1 MPNSVL
7 TQAQLA
13 EERESL
19 KQDIQGLQD
28 LRQEYISKGKLNAAA
43 ELEADIVKKQASE
56 QQLKDKIDNYTTFSA
71 ERTKQDAEIQ
81 STQNFE
87 AKKDPA
93 NYPIQQQTKVTET
106 TTGGNATTTAGPD
119 LTLTAQQADSA
130 KLAGQRARSEEH
142 TSELSH

>member
-1 MPNSVL
+1 MGIFLLINIFSKGPNMPNSVP

-87 AKKDPA
+87 AKKDRKSTRL
-93 NYPIQQQTKVTET
+93 N
-106 TTGGNATTTAGPD
+106 
-119 LTLTAQQADSA
+119 S
-130 KLAGQRARSEEH
+130 SH
-142 TSELSH
+142 T